1 VKSGNR
7 AAFLVAIQPG
17 SLSQR
22 PGGVN
27 TRLAVRQIAK
37 ISRPE
42 HDAGALSGNPILPSK
57 TIEEPARQVPLYG
70 EYDVA
75 VLGGGPA
82 GIAAAVAAARAG
94 RRTLLIERY
103 GFLGGMGTAAGVTNF
118 CGLHANVHGE
128 MHRVVQGI
136 ASELLDRIDR
146 LGGLNAPHL
155 ILGKILAQAYDTAAY
170 KIAADDLLATHKVD
184 ILFHALGAGVV
195 MHDIRSINALMVETK
210 AGRQA
215 VRAGIFID
223 CSGDGDLA
231 AWAGAPFEIGDDQ
244 GHMLYPSMMFR
255 LNGIDP
261 EKAGDAWRTIPALME
276 KAEAAG
282 THKFPRKAAIVR
294 PQRSQIEWRVNFTQV
309 AREDGAAVSGLDPD
323 EMTRGEIEGR
333 RQAVK
338 AFEFLRTVPGFEKSY
353 IVDLPPQLGIR
364 ETRRVVGGYMLSGED
379 VLGCASFEDSIGVN
393 GWPMESHVAGDVI
406 FKFPPIPESRGYN
419 ELPYRMLVPE
429 GIDNLLMA
437 GRCASMT
444 HDGQS
449 AARVSG
455 ACFAMGEAAG
465 AAADLALSGNTI
477 PRDIAVEKLQQ
488 ALQQQGAFIGRGQK
502 VPEGL

>member
-1 VKSGNR
+1 MMR
-7 AAFLVAIQPG
+7 A
-17 SLSQR
+17 S
-22 PGGVN
+22 
-27 TRLAVRQIAK
+27 
-37 ISRPE
+37 
-42 HDAGALSGNPILPSK
+42 

-70 EYDVA
+70 EYDVV

-82 GIAAAVAAARAG
+82 GIAAAVGAARAG

-118 CGLHANVHGE
+118 CGLHANIFGG
-128 MHRVVQGI
+128 MHRVVQGV
-136 ASELLDRIDR
+136 ASDLLARIDR

-155 ILGKILAQAYDTAAY
+155 ILGKIFAQAYDTAAY
-170 KIAADDLLATHKVD
+170 KIAADDLLAHHKVD

-195 MHDIRSINALMVETK
+195 MDGTHIRALMVETK

-231 AWAGAPFEIGDDQ
+231 VWAGAPYEVGDNA
-244 GHMLYPSMMFR
+244 GGMLYPSMMFR

-261 EKAGDAWRTIPALME
+261 AKAGDAWRTIPERMAQ
-276 KAEAAG
+276 AEAAG
-282 THKFPRKAAIVR
+282 THTFPRKSAIVR
-294 PQRSQIEWRVNFTQV
+294 PQKSQIEWRVNFTQV
-309 AREDGAAVSGLDPD
+309 TRSDGGAISGIDPD

-333 RQAVK
+333 RQAVE
-338 AFEFLRTVPGFEKSY
+338 AFKFLRTVPGFENSY

-364 ETRRVVGGYMLSGED
+364 ETRRVIGGYMLSGED

-393 GWPMESHVAGDVI
+393 GWPMEKHVPGDVT
-406 FKFPPIPESRGYN
+406 FEFPPIPESRCYN
-419 ELPYRMLVPE
+419 ELPYRMLVPD
-429 GIDNLLMA
+429 GVDNLLVA

-444 HDGQS
+444 HEGQS

-455 ACFAMGEAAG
+455 ACFVMGEAAG
-465 AAADLALSGNTI
+465 TAAALALSGNTI
-477 PRDIAVEKLQQ
+477 PRDISVEKLQQ
-488 ALQQQGAFIGRGQK
+488 QLTQQGAFIGRDRP
-502 VPEGL
+502 VPEGI

>member
-1 VKSGNR
+1 M
-7 AAFLVAIQPG
+7 P
-17 SLSQR
+17 
-22 PGGVN
+22 P
-27 TRLAVRQIAK
+27 
-37 ISRPE
+37 
-42 HDAGALSGNPILPSK
+42 K
-57 TIEEPARQVPLYG
+57 TIFEPARQIPLYG
-70 EYDVA
+70 EYEIA

-94 RRTLLIERY
+94 RRTLLVERY

-118 CGLHANVHGE
+118 CGLHANVYGK
-128 MHRVVQGI
+128 MHRLVRGI
-136 ASELLDRIDR
+136 ASDLLARIDR

-170 KIAADDLLATHKVD
+170 KIAADDLLSACKVD

-195 MHDIRSINALMVETK
+195 MHDGRRINALLVETK

-215 VRAGIFID
+215 VSARIFID

-231 AWAGAPFEIGDDQ
+231 AWAGAPFEVGDNE
-244 GHMLYPSMMFR
+244 GGMLYPSMMFR
-255 LNGIDP
+255 LNGIDF
-261 EKAGDAWRTIPALME
+261 ERAGDAWRTIPALME
-276 KAEAAG
+276 EAEAAG
-282 THKFPRKAAIVR
+282 THKFPRKGAIVR
-294 PQRSQIEWRVNFTQV
+294 PQRSQVEWRVNFTQLK
-309 AREDGAAVSGLDPD
+309 RDDGCAINGLEPD
-323 EMTRGEIEGR
+323 DLTSGEIDGR
-333 RQAVK
+333 RQAVA

-364 ETRRVVGGYMLSGED
+364 ETRRVIGGYLLSGED

-393 GWPMESHVAGDVI
+393 GWPMEVHVAGDVI
-406 FKFPPIPESRGYN
+406 FKFPPIPESRGFN
-419 ELPYRMLVPE
+419 ELPYRMLLPQGV
-429 GIDNLLMA
+429 DNLLVA

-465 AAADLALSGNTI
+465 SAAALALSGNTI

-488 ALQQQGAFIGRGQK
+488 TLQQQGAFIGRDQRL
-502 VPEGL
+502 PEGL

>member
-1 VKSGNR
+1 MMPAHHPENR
-7 AAFLVAIQPG
+7 
-17 SLSQR
+17 SLPPR
-22 PGGVN
+22 
-27 TRLAVRQIAK
+27 
-37 ISRPE
+37 
-42 HDAGALSGNPILPSK
+42 
-57 TIEEPARQVPLYG
+57 TIEEPARQIPLYG
-70 EYDVA
+70 EYEVA
-75 VLGGGPA
+75 VLGDGPA

-118 CGLHANVHGE
+118 CGLHANVYGE
-128 MHRVVQGI
+128 MHRVVRGV

-170 KIAADDLLATHKVD
+170 KIAADDLLAAHKVD

-195 MHDIRSINALMVETK
+195 MHDDVRINALVVETK

-215 VRAGIFID
+215 VRSDIFID

-231 AWAGAPFEIGDDQ
+231 AWAGARYEIGDNN
-244 GHMLYPSMMFR
+244 GSMLYPSMMFR

-261 EKAGDAWRTIPALME
+261 DKAGEAWRTIPALME
-276 KAEAAG
+276 QAEAAG
-282 THKFPRKAAIVR
+282 THHFPRKAAIVR
-294 PQRSQIEWRVNFTQV
+294 PQRSQIEWRVNFTQL
-309 AREDGAAVSGLDPD
+309 ARADGTAINGLEPD
-323 EMTRGEIEGR
+323 DLTRGEIEGR
-333 RQAVK
+333 RQAVA
-338 AFEFLRTVPGFEKSY
+338 AFNFLRTVPGFENSY

-364 ETRRVVGGYMLSGED
+364 ETRRVIGGYMLSGGD
-379 VLGCASFEDSIGVN
+379 VLGCASFDDTIGVN

-406 FKFPPIPESRGYN
+406 FKFPPIPGSRGFN
-419 ELPYRMLVPE
+419 ELPYRMLVPA
-429 GIDNLLMA
+429 GLDNLLVA

-465 AAADLALSGNTI
+465 TAAALALGGNRI
-477 PRDIAVEKLQQ
+477 PRDIAVEKLQRQ
-488 ALQQQGAFIGRGQK
+488 LEQQGAFIGRDQD
-502 VPEGL
+502 VPAGL

>member
-1 VKSGNR
+1 MS
-7 AAFLVAIQPG
+7 
-17 SLSQR
+17 
-22 PGGVN
+22 
-27 TRLAVRQIAK
+27 
-37 ISRPE
+37 SR
-42 HDAGALSGNPILPSK
+42 
-57 TIEEPARQVPLYG
+57 TITEPARQLPIYG

-118 CGLHANVHGE
+118 CGLHANVFGE

-136 ASELLDRIDR
+136 ASDLLARIDR

-155 ILGKILAQAYDTAAY
+155 ILGKIFAQAYDTAAY
-170 KIAADDLLATHKVD
+170 KIAADDLLAAHKVD
-184 ILFHALGAGVV
+184 IIFHALGAGVV
-195 MHDIRSINALMVETK
+195 MDQSRRIDALLVETK
-210 AGRQA
+210 GGRQA
-215 VRAGIFID
+215 VRADIFID

-231 AWAGAPFEIGDDQ
+231 AWAGAPFEVGDSD

-261 EKAGDAWRTIPALME
+261 ERAGEAWRTIPALME
-276 KAEAAG
+276 QAEAAG
-282 THKFPRKAAIVR
+282 THKFPRKGAIVR
-294 PQRSQIEWRVNFTQV
+294 PQKSQIEWRVNFTQL
-309 AREDGAAVSGLDPD
+309 AREDGSAVNGLDPD
-323 EMTRGEIEGR
+323 QLTRGEIEGR
-333 RQAVK
+333 RQAAA

-364 ETRRVVGGYMLSGED
+364 ETRRVRGGYQLSGED
-379 VLGCASFEDSIGVN
+379 VLGCASFDDSIGVN
-393 GWPMESHVAGDVI
+393 GWPMEQHIAGDVV
-406 FKFPPIPESRGYN
+406 FRFPPIPQSCGFN

-429 GIDNLLMA
+429 GVDNLLMA

-444 HDGQS
+444 HEGQS

-465 AAADLALSGNTI
+465 SAAALALSGNTI

-488 ALQQQGAFIGRGQK
+488 ALQEQGAFIGRDQK

>member
-1 VKSGNR
+1 MARSD
-7 AAFLVAIQPG
+7 PG
-17 SLSQR
+17 I
-22 PGGVN
+22 P
-27 TRLAVRQIAK
+27 
-37 ISRPE
+37 
-42 HDAGALSGNPILPSK
+42 DLPSNM
-57 TIEEPARQVPLYG
+57 IEEPARQVPVYG
-70 EYDVA
+70 EYEVA

-128 MHRVVQGI
+128 MRRLVQGI
-136 ASELLDRIDR
+136 ASDLLSRIDR

-155 ILGKILAQAYDTAAY
+155 VLGKILAQAYDTSAY
-170 KIAADDLLATHKVD
+170 KIAADDLLAIHKVD

-195 MHDIRSINALMVETK
+195 MADDKRVNALMVETK

-215 VRAGIFID
+215 VRANIFID

-231 AWAGAPFEIGDDQ
+231 AWAGAPYEIGDDQ
-244 GHMLYPSMMFR
+244 GHLLYPSMMFR

-261 EKAGDAWRTIPALME
+261 EKAGEAWRTIPALME
-276 KAEAAG
+276 QAEAAG

-294 PQRSQIEWRVNFTQV
+294 PQRHDVEWRVNFTQL
-309 AREDGAAVSGLDPD
+309 ARKDGAAVNGLEPD
-323 EMTRGEIEGR
+323 EMTRGEIDGR
-333 RQAVK
+333 RQAIE

-393 GWPMESHVAGDVI
+393 GWPIEAHVTGDVI

-429 GIDNLLMA
+429 
-437 GRCASMT
+437 RSR
-444 HDGQS
+444 QS
-449 AARVSG
+449 PDRWPLRL
-455 ACFAMGEAAG
+455 
-465 AAADLALSGNTI
+465 DD
-477 PRDIAVEKLQQ
+477 P
-488 ALQQQGAFIGRGQK
+488 
-502 VPEGL
+502 

>member
-1 VKSGNR
+1 MS
-7 AAFLVAIQPG
+7 
-17 SLSQR
+17 
-22 PGGVN
+22 
-27 TRLAVRQIAK
+27 
-37 ISRPE
+37 
-42 HDAGALSGNPILPSK
+42 SK
-57 TIEEPARQVPLYG
+57 VIEEPARRIPIYG
-70 EYDVA
+70 EYEVA

-82 GIAAAVAAARAG
+82 GIAASVAAARAG

-128 MHRVVQGI
+128 MHRVVQGV
-136 ASELLDRIDR
+136 ATELLARIDR

-155 ILGKILAQAYDTAAY
+155 VLGKTLAQAYDTAAY
-170 KIAADDLLATHKVD
+170 KIAADDLLAAHKVD

-195 MHDIRSINALMVETK
+195 MDDARNIGALAIETK
-210 AGRQA
+210 SGRQA
-215 VRAGIFID
+215 VRGNIFID

-231 AWAGAPFEIGDDQ
+231 AWAGAPFEVGDGE

-261 EKAGDAWRTIPALME
+261 ARAGEAWQTIPRLMAA
-276 KAEAAG
+276 AEAAG

-294 PQRSQIEWRVNFTQV
+294 PQRSPVEWRVNFTQLARADGSAISGIV
-309 AREDGAAVSGLDPD
+309 ADDL
-323 EMTRGEIEGR
+323 TQGEIVGR
-333 RQAVK
+333 RQAVE
-338 AFEFLRTVPGFEKSY
+338 AFEFLRTVPGFEQAY

-364 ETRRVVGGYMLSGED
+364 ETRRVTGGYCLTGED
-379 VLGCASFEDSIGVN
+379 VLGCASFSDSIGVN
-393 GWPMESHVAGDVI
+393 GWPIEAHVAGDVI
-406 FKFPPIPESRGYN
+406 FKFPPIPQSRGYN

-429 GIDNLLMA
+429 GIDNLLVA

-444 HDGQS
+444 HEGQS

-465 AAADLALSGNTI
+465 AAAAQSLAAKTR
-477 PRDIAVEKLQQ
+477 PREISIDTLQLELTQ
-488 ALQQQGAFIGRGQK
+488 RGAFIGRHQQ
-502 VPEGL
+502 VPTGL

>member
-1 VKSGNR
+1 
-7 AAFLVAIQPG
+7 
-17 SLSQR
+17 
-22 PGGVN
+22 
-27 TRLAVRQIAK
+27 
-37 ISRPE
+37 
-42 HDAGALSGNPILPSK
+42 LPSK
-57 TIEEPARQVPLYG
+57 FIEEPARRVPLYG
-70 EYDVA
+70 EYEVA
-75 VLGGGPA
+75 VLGGGPS

-128 MHRVVQGI
+128 MRRVVQGV
-136 ASELLDRIDR
+136 ASDLLARTDR

-170 KIAADDLLATHKVD
+170 KIAADDLLGSHKVD

-195 MHDIRSINALMVETK
+195 MHDVRHINALMVETK

-215 VRAGIFID
+215 VRAGVFID

-231 AWAGAPFEIGDDQ
+231 AWAGAPFEVGDNK
-244 GHMLYPSMMFR
+244 GSMLYPSMMFR

-294 PQRSQIEWRVNFTQV
+294 PQRSQIEWRVNFTQL
-309 AREDGAAVSGLDPD
+309 AREDGTAINGLEPD

-333 RQAVK
+333 RQAVQ

-406 FKFPPIPESRGYN
+406 FEFPPIPESRGFN

-465 AAADLALSGNTI
+465 AAAALALSGNTI

-488 ALQQQGAFIGRGQK
+488 ALQQQGAFIGRDQA